1 MKSLSIQANNITGNG
16 LQQQYL
22 PWHGLKKSSIEP
34 ANHDDANNWIY
45 VVGKIN
51 ALFPSLSLEQEFLQ
65 ASQIAGT
72 PPPANSMASDQV
84 ELEQIN
90 SQPQQSTWLYNGLS
104 QPQNLYIA
112 REMTWVLENTD
123 NNQLFTLQPT
133 SNQCLLQL
141 ITALSPDTGNIILV
155 GQRLANGRVAVSNLT
170 TTNTPTLQQVIQQGQ
185 GKGKPFTRVVNELL
199 SLNANNGESDADRA
213 INFTLYN
220 NEMIYTQTFEFCY
233 QPNTSGANPS
243 GYQLVNVQ
251 VKTNP
256 SGDRL
261 IAKVIF
267 HYQGINTGAK
277 QSWFCAVDVTGEYPF
292 ITVPWKQYL
301 CH

>member
-16 LQQQYL
+16 VQQQL
-22 PWHGLKKSSIEP
+22 PWHGLKKPSIEP
-34 ANHDDANNWIY
+34 ANHDDTNNWIY

-90 SQPQQSTWLYNGLS
+90 SQPQQSKWLYNGLS

-112 REMTWVLENTD
+112 REMNWVLENTD
-123 NNQLFTLQPT
+123 NNHLFSLLPT

-141 ITALSPDTGNIILV
+141 ISALSPDTGNIILV
-155 GQRLANGRVAVSNLT
+155 GQRLADGRVAVSNIT
-170 TTNTPTLQQVIQQGQ
+170 ATNTPALQQVAQQEQ
-185 GKGKPFTRVVNELL
+185 SKSTSFTQVVNELL
-199 SLNANNGESDADRA
+199 SLNANNGESDAERA

-220 NEMIYTQTFEFCY
+220 NDKIYTETYGFCY

-251 VKTNP
+251 VKTQT

-267 HYQGINTGAK
+267 HYQGINTGAS
-277 QSWFCAVDVTGEYPF
+277 QSWYCAVDVTGEYPF
-292 ITVPWKQYL
+292 ITVPWKQHL